1 VADESLILMGHIT
14 GAFGVR
20 GEVRLHSYTDDPE
33 SIGAYGP
40 LLNER
45 GDVVLTPKRVHT
57 LNLGV
62 AITAPE
68 IKTREQAEALKGTRL
83 YVPRARLP
91 APDEDDEFYAVDLV
105 GCAVQNLNGD
115 QLGEVIAIHDF
126 GAGDVLEIKR
136 GTKVWYLPFTAE
148 NAPQIDLKAK
158 RIIADPPDELLD
170 LDAKNRDE
178 Q

>member
-1 VADESLILMGHIT
+1 MGHIT

-33 SIGAYGP
+33 SIASYGA
-40 LLNER
+40 LLNEH
-45 GDVVLTPKRVHT
+45 GAVVLTPKHVHS

-68 IKTREQAEALKGTRL
+68 VKTREQAEALKGTRL
-83 YVPRARLP
+83 YVPRDRLP
-91 APDEDDEFYAVDLV
+91 PPDEDDEFYAIDLI
-105 GCAVQNLNGD
+105 GCAVHNLNGD
-115 QLGEVIAIHDF
+115 QLGEITAIHDF

-136 GTKVWYLPFTAE
+136 GTKSWFLPFTAE
-148 NAPQIDLKAK
+148 NAPQIDLEAK

-170 LDAKNRDE
+170 LDAKNRDD